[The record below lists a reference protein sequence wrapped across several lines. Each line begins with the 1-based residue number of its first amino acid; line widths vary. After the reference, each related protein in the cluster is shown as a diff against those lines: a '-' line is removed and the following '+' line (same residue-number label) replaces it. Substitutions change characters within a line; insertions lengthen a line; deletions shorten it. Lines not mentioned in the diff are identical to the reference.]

1 MICLI
6 HLIKMRVY
14 NYNIGLNP
22 LSANPTK
29 CSNALKQFVGI
40 LWVSRLKG

>member
-14 NYNIGLNP
+14 NCNIGLNP
-22 LSANPTK
+22 LSANLTK

-40 LWVSRLKG
+40 L